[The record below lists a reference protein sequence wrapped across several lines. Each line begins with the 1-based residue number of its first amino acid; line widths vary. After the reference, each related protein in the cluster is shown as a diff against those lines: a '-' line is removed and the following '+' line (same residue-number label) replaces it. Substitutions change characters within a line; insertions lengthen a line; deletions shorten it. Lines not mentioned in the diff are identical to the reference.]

1 MGNLQTRLFR
11 NLVSGDHTIP
21 FSIMLLPAY
30 DLHGRL
36 YYPQNEEA
44 PSSRSIA
51 NLPDRA
57 RRATTRS
64 FSACI
69 DDTFYSFALRQQEQA
84 LMGVKPR
91 RPSLKVTSSVVPP
104 PLAPIPKWT
113 GKSDGE
119 KRGRSRKSGGEEIER
134 SCSRDIAGLGPKTR
148 EIASMPL
155 CYDVS
160 TSHPDETRS
169 RADV

>member
-1 MGNLQTRLFR
+1 VAIYKHASSDVSYLATTR
-11 NLVSGDHTIP
+11 VHSPT
-21 FSIMLLPAY
+21 MLLPAY

-36 YYPQNEEA
+36 YYPQYEDA

-69 DDTFYSFALRQQEQA
+69 DDTFYSFALRQQEEA

-113 GKSDGE
+113 GRSDGE
-119 KRGRSRKSGGEEIER
+119 KRGRSRKSGAEGVER
-134 SCSRDIAGLGPKTR
+134 SCSRDMAGLGPKAR
-148 EIASMPL
+148 EIASMPQ
-155 CYDVS
+155 CHDVS
-160 TSHPDETRS
+160 CSHSNEFHS